1 MWKWLREL
9 VQPPVKKAGPP
20 PEPSTGLLD
29 EFLAQAL
36 PPEAAQQHQFDR
48 LVIRNHPAGRAMLAL
63 DDPSAASLIVQ
74 AVRRQVDLTL
84 GARRSPH
91 IRNLMAALP
100 KLSGQLL
107 RRDRDFPEEH
117 LVALAQTAA
126 GAKSRVGELPL
137 AGLLRAFENHARKH
151 GLGAPLRDALTS
163 LTRLLEG
170 ASQYKDMARTLEGL
184 QRLLRNEPPPEPGLR
199 GGDAWADALLDAL
212 GSLPSEEAAA
222 WRDLLAHCAT
232 ATSARPSSKWLAR
245 AKELMSG
252 LEPEGVSRVLICL
265 DRIGEP
271 GIQRVQS
278 FMGHPYQ
285 PDRTLLDDTQT
296 DLLRG
301 LVWCAGLVD
310 DPAVAPTLGAALG
323 RAAEA
328 CFRKIENHGPRNAKV
343 GNACL
348 EALSRLGTP
357 AAVAQLS
364 RLRTRVR
371 HPSSRR
377 QLETVLGKA
386 AERQGLTKG
395 ELEEMSVPTQGL
407 TEVGLRRETL
417 GDFTAELRVDGTAS
431 VELVWSKQGKPQKSV
446 PKTVSESHAEEL
458 KALTAAA
465 REIRKLLPG
474 QRDRLERL
482 YLFPRDWDLATWRE
496 RYLDHPL
503 VGTLARRLIWR
514 FGNQTGFWREGRIV
528 DAEGQPLAPP
538 EDVRVALWHPLESA
552 AGEVLA
558 WRTCLEGW
566 GVVQP
571 FKQAH
576 REIYLLTDAE
586 RQTATYSNRF
596 AAHVLRQHQLAA
608 LCKQR
613 GWTYSLQGQ
622 FDSHNT
628 PSLEIPE
635 HGLQVEYWVE
645 AAEGDTS
652 AAGIYL
658 YVTTDQVRFSSL
670 AGAPQPLEQVP
681 PLLFSELMRDV
692 DLFVGVCSI
701 GNDPNWRQDRPEA
714 GYWREF
720 SFGELGESARTR
732 RELLGRLVPR
742 LKIADRCTLTERFLV
757 VRGDWKTYKIHLG
770 SGNILM
776 EPNDQYLCIVM
787 DRSHRAAQTVLPFEG
802 DGTLA
807 LILSKAFL
815 LAEDRKISDTQI
827 LGQLGR

>member
-9 VQPPVKKAGPP
+9 VQPPVEKAGPP
-20 PEPSTGLLD
+20 PEASTGLLD

-137 AGLLRAFENHARKH
+137 AGLLRAFESHARKH
-151 GLGAPLRDALTS
+151 GLGASLRDALTS
-163 LTRLLEG
+163 LARLLEG

-212 GSLPSEEAAA
+212 GSLPSEEVAA

-232 ATSARPSSKWLAR
+232 ATSAKPSARWLAR
-245 AKELMSG
+245 AKEMMS
-252 LEPEGVSRVLICL
+252 VLAPAPVLASCL

-278 FMGHPYQ
+278 FMGHPYE

-301 LVWCAGLVD
+301 LAWCAGLVD
-310 DPAVAPTLGAALG
+310 DPALGAVLG

-328 CFRKIENHGPRNAKV
+328 CFRKVENHGPRNAKV

-386 AERQGLTKG
+386 AERQGRTKG

-417 GDFTAELRVDGTAS
+417 GDFTAELRVDGTS
-431 VELVWSKQGKPQKSV
+431 VELAWSKQASRRNPC
-446 PKTVSESHAEEL
+446 
-458 KALTAAA
+458 
-465 REIRKLLPG
+465 
-474 QRDRLERL
+474 
-482 YLFPRDWDLATWRE
+482 PRR
-496 RYLDHPL
+496 
-503 VGTLARRLIWR
+503 
-514 FGNQTGFWREGRIV
+514 
-528 DAEGQPLAPP
+528 
-538 EDVRVALWHPLESA
+538 
-552 AGEVLA
+552 
-558 WRTCLEGW
+558 
-566 GVVQP
+566 
-571 FKQAH
+571 
-576 REIYLLTDAE
+576 
-586 RQTATYSNRF
+586 
-596 AAHVLRQHQLAA
+596 
-608 LCKQR
+608 
-613 GWTYSLQGQ
+613 
-622 FDSHNT
+622 
-628 PSLEIPE
+628 
-635 HGLQVEYWVE
+635 
-645 AAEGDTS
+645 
-652 AAGIYL
+652 
-658 YVTTDQVRFSSL
+658 
-670 AGAPQPLEQVP
+670 
-681 PLLFSELMRDV
+681 
-692 DLFVGVCSI
+692 
-701 GNDPNWRQDRPEA
+701 
-714 GYWREF
+714 
-720 SFGELGESARTR
+720 SARATR
-732 RELLGRLVPR
+732 
-742 LKIADRCTLTERFLV
+742 K
-757 VRGDWKTYKIHLG
+757 
-770 SGNILM
+770 S
-776 EPNDQYLCIVM
+776 
-787 DRSHRAAQTVLPFEG
+787 
-802 DGTLA
+802 
-807 LILSKAFL
+807 
-815 LAEDRKISDTQI
+815 
-827 LGQLGR
+827 